1 MKENQSP
8 GRSPDHR
15 KGPAD
20 RSTGPSDTPEQT
32 HFKQLKNC
40 CLKQIHR
47 IAETSSIQTVL
58 SALESHQIL
67 PFGSRAIPPVGN
79 RTQP

>member
-1 MKENQSP
+1 MKENQ
-8 GRSPDHR
+8 
-15 KGPAD
+15 A
-20 RSTGPSDTPEQT
+20 
-32 HFKQLKNC
+32 NC